1 MELARE
7 AYTTG
12 INKGSDMARKLFEE
26 VYTWVHTKYAKQLEK
41 VDVNR
46 SRKDSLERFET
57 GT

>member
-12 INKGSDMARKLFEE
+12 ITKGSDTAQKLFEE
-26 VYTWVHTKYAKQLEK
+26 VYTWVHTKYTKQLEK
-41 VDVNR
+41 LDVNR

-57 GT
+57 GR